1 MSTARKVLLTIATAL
16 VVAGI
21 TLAGTAFA
29 LAGGDLDEE
38 SVVYRGEA
46 LEEVL
51 GIQQEH
57 GWVE

>member
-1 MSTARKVLLTIATAL
+1 MSTARKVLLIIATAL

-51 GIQQEH
+51 GIQ
-57 GWVE
+57 

>member
-1 MSTARKVLLTIATAL
+1 MTARTQNGSIA
-16 VVAGI
+16 VD
-21 TLAGTAFA
+21 FE
-29 LAGGDLDEE
+29 GGDLDEE